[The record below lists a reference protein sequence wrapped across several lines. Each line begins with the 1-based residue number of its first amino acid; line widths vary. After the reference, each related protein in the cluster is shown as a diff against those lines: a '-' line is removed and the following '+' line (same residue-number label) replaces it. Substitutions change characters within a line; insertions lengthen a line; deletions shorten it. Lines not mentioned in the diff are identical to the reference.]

1 MEMKHA
7 GPRSLFYTAQ
17 EVAQLFHVSPKT
29 IYKKAD
35 EFGGEWVAGCL
46 RFAKNRINMMARERG
61 ADVSA

>member
-1 MEMKHA
+1 MEAKHS

-17 EVAQLFHVSPKT
+17 EVAEIFTVSPKT

-46 RFAKNRINMMARERG
+46 RFAKNRINMLAKEKG
-61 ADVSA
+61 ANVPA